1 MIDKKVEE
9 KIKNLFL
16 NKKYEEVIKFSEKYT
31 VPYKRPSSLSNLIGI
46 SKIVKKNISETEV
59 QSALDLF
66 EETYLNDKK
75 GPHGLNGI
83 IHLITILLQFS
94 KKYENLSRYL
104 SLTTK
109 YYLESEKN
117 FKQNENFLRSSFL
130 LFKYLLNHKKLKEII
145 KYILTTNNKSKVLRT
160 WCIIFNNYFYDWS
173 QKDYYEQTKLNAQ
186 YFTKYNVSKIDFKE
200 IDKNKKINIG
210 FVSPDFDLNHS
221 TIFFLK
227 SVLKNINKEK
237 FRVFIFSFAKKR
249 ADDLSQNELRKL
261 ADKWF
266 DFENVDNQQAINLIQ
281 ENKIKILVDL
291 MGYTSPN
298 RLEIFNSRVCPIQ
311 ISWLA
316 YCNTT
321 GLDEVDYIIS
331 DKNLILD
338 GEENYYSEKV
348 LKLPEIWNTHF
359 GFNYD
364 RKYNELKNSN
374 NSSFTFGSLNNFQKI
389 SKETIE
395 VWSSILKKSEKYSLI
410 LKSSEFCDYT
420 ILMEQFRDQGVNHQ
434 IKILDRKNFKDKQ
447 DHLELYKEIDL
458 ALDTFPYNGVTTTF
472 EALWMNVPVL
482 VLKGFNFNS
491 RCGES
496 IIKNSGLDYFI
507 AKDKNDYIEK
517 ALNLAENKDQLKTY
531 RKKIYDNI
539 LSTPLFDSKKF
550 TENFQNLL
558 LSLS

>member
-1 MIDKKVEE
+1 MIDKKTLDE
-9 KIKNLFL
+9 IKNLFL
-16 NKKYEEVIKFSEKYT
+16 KKNYEEVINFSEEYT
-31 VPYKRPSSLSNLIGI
+31 TPYKRPSSLSNLIGI
-46 SKIVKKNISETEV
+46 SKILKKNISERDV

-66 EETYLNDKK
+66 EETYLGDKK

-83 IHLITILLQFS
+83 IHLITILLQFN

-104 SLTTK
+104 SLAKK

-117 FKQNENFLRSSFL
+117 FKENENFLQTGFL
-130 LFKYLLNHKKLKEII
+130 LFKYLLDHEKIKEIAN
-145 KYILTTNNKSKVLRT
+145 YILNNNKKSKVLRT
-160 WCIIFNNYFYDWS
+160 WAIIFNNYFYDWS

-186 YFTKYNVSKIDFKE
+186 YFKKFNVSDLDYKE

-227 SVLKNINKEK
+227 SILKNINKEK
-237 FRVFIFSFAKKR
+237 FKIFIFSFAKKR
-249 ADDLSQNELRKL
+249 IDDPSQNELRNF
-261 ADKWF
+261 ADQWL
-266 DFENVDNQQAINLIQ
+266 DLENAENQQTINLIQ
-281 ENKIKILVDL
+281 ENKVKILVDL

-321 GLDEVDYIIS
+321 GLDEIDYIIA
-331 DKNLILD
+331 DKNLILE
-338 GEENYYSEKV
+338 GEEKHYSEKV
-348 LKLPEIWNTHF
+348 LKLPEIWNTHC
-359 GFNYD
+359 GFNYK
-364 RKYNELKNSN
+364 RNYNKIKNLNDSY
-374 NSSFTFGSLNNFQKI
+374 FTFGSLNNFQKI

-395 VWSSILKKSEKYSLI
+395 VWAAILKQSKNYNLI
-410 LKSSEFCDYT
+410 LKSSEFCDQST
-420 ILMEQFRDQGVNHQ
+420 LLQKFSEHNVNKQ
-434 IKILDRKNFKDKQ
+434 IKILNRKNFKDKK
-447 DHLELYKEIDL
+447 DHLDLYKEIDL

-482 VLKGFNFNS
+482 VLNGFNFNS

-496 IIKNSGLDYFI
+496 IMKNSGLDYFI

-517 ALNLAENKDQLKTY
+517 ALNIANNKDQLIKY
-531 RKKIYDNI
+531 RQIIYDNI

-558 LSLS
+558 KSLL